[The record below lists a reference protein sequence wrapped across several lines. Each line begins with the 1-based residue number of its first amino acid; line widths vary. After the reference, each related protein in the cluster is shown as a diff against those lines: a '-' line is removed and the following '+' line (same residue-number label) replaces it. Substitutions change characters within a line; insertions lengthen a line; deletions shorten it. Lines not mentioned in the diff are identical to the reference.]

1 MKRNKRGSSFVEL
14 RRHHCVLASKKV
26 NILKNQQLFLDLQD
40 RGGHRQTTALKIGE
54 TDRQIQGVM
63 AYQSRD
69 SQVETTSETSAGKGN
84 LNCN

>member
-1 MKRNKRGSSFVEL
+1 M
-14 RRHHCVLASKKV
+14 

-40 RGGHRQTTALKIGE
+40 RGGHRQTTALKIAE

-69 SQVETTSETSAGKGN
+69 SQVEATSETSAGKKTSTVIDE
-84 LNCN
+84 LLEVLCTQL